1 MQKVIKTL
9 ERGYK
14 KVIRLDIEWFFD
26 IIPMESIKFN
36 EKQSCEKGI
45 LHPLSNMVL
54 QYYFQDILSN
64 TKW

>member
-45 LHPLSNMVL
+45 LHPVSNML
-54 QYYFQDILSN
+54 F
-64 TKW
+64 